1 MWQIIY
7 RRQKRIGTWLYMRTI
22 SNTWKYKFLITE
34 FEIRTVTPGPNY
46 FRGPEW
52 VRLIN
57 GDPVP
62 DPSNFRWLYV
72 NVART
77 IAICGDVELQ
87 SLQQLSTN
95 TIGHSQ
101 FFILIVKEWNSLP
114 LNLRLIDS
122 SSKFKSALKSCLYSQ
137 ENFISV
143 IILFFIIFLLFH
155 HTFVKTVS

>member
-1 MWQIIY
+1 MTNNLSPAKKDRNMIIY
-7 RRQKRIGTWLYMRTI
+7 ENYIKHL
-22 SNTWKYKFLITE
+22 KYKFLKTE

-52 VRLIN
+52 VRLTTN
-57 GDPVP
+57 GDLVP
-62 DPSNFRWLYV
+62 NPSNFRWLYV

-122 SSKFKSALKSCLYSQ
+122 SGKFKSALKSCLYSQ
-137 ENFISV
+137 ENFI
-143 IILFFIIFLLFH
+143 
-155 HTFVKTVS
+155 

>member
-1 MWQIIY
+1 MNYILV
-7 RRQKRIGTWLYMRTI
+7 GCPWLHMRTI

-52 VRLIN
+52 VRLTTN

-62 DPSNFRWLYV
+62 NPSNFRWLYV

-77 IAICGDVELQ
+77 IAICGGVELQ

-101 FFILIVKEWNSLP
+101 FFKLIVKEWNSLP
-114 LNLRLIDS
+114 LNLPDWLILQVKSNQRLNLVCTARRTL
-122 SSKFKSALKSCLYSQ
+122 FK
-137 ENFISV
+137 
-143 IILFFIIFLLFH
+143 
-155 HTFVKTVS
+155 

>member
-7 RRQKRIGTWLYMRTI
+7 RWQKRIGTWLYMITI

-52 VRLIN
+52 VRLTTN

-101 FFILIVKEWNSLP
+101 FFILIVKEWNSLLWTCDWLILQVNSNQR
-114 LNLRLIDS
+114 LNLVCTVRRTL
-122 SSKFKSALKSCLYSQ
+122 FK
-137 ENFISV
+137 
-143 IILFFIIFLLFH
+143 
-155 HTFVKTVS
+155 